1 MKLLNRLKIN
11 TTVLFKYFISIGG
24 SLTAFAT
31 LILSFASW
39 EDLGIKTVSCKL
51 LILIGIGVVS
61 FLIATVTILV
71 RNKNTIFGE
80 IDKGLSIQYGDV
92 IDLGFNNHGKSKKI
106 IVIPFNRCF
115 DLSCENNLISEESIH
130 GQWLDNYISSE
141 KDRKELHQRIETY
154 LAEQNANY
162 TDVNK
167 NDKKYG
173 YLKRYAPGTIVE
185 LIETN
190 GITFYLWGV
199 SELDS
204 NLKANSTEIDY
215 FKALQNLVDYYDS
228 HGQCVDLY
236 CPVFGDHIIR
246 PTRPTEDVLHFMI
259 STFKINK
266 LKIHGNIHIIVYD
279 QKKADVP
286 ILKYCD

>member
-11 TTVLFKYFISIGG
+11 TTVLFKYFVSIGG

-39 EDLGIKTVSCKL
+39 EDLGIKNFSCKL

-61 FLIATVTILV
+61 FLIAAVAILA
-71 RNKNTIFGE
+71 RNKKTIFGE
-80 IDKGLSIQYGDV
+80 MDKGLLIQYGDV
-92 IDLGFNNHGKSKKI
+92 INLGFNNYGKSKKI
-106 IVIPFNRCF
+106 IVIPVNRCF
-115 DLSCENNLISEESIH
+115 DLSCEDNLISEGSIH
-130 GQWLDNYISSE
+130 GQWLKNYITSE
-141 KDRKELHQRIETY
+141 SGREKLHQKIESD

-162 TDVNK
+162 TEVDK
-167 NDKKYG
+167 NEKKYG

-215 FKALQNLVDYYDS
+215 FKALQSLVDYYDS
-228 HGQCVDLY
+228 YGQCVDLY

-259 STFKINK
+259 STFKINR
-266 LKIHGNIHIIVYD
+266 LKIHGNIHIIVYN

>member
-11 TTVLFKYFISIGG
+11 TSVLFKYFISIGG

-39 EDLGIKTVSCKL
+39 EDLGIETVSCKL
-51 LILIGIGVVS
+51 LILIGLGVVS

-71 RNKNTIFGE
+71 RNKKTIFGE

-115 DLSCENNLISEESIH
+115 DLSCENNLISKESIH

-154 LAEQNANY
+154 DFIKYDNDGFAFLNY
-162 TDVNK
+162 LNNCHFVGRMLMKGFEIIKNEAGSSP
-167 NDKKYG
+167 NDKVRQK
-173 YLKRYAPGTIVE
+173 
-185 LIETN
+185 LIWHKN
-190 GITFYLWGV
+190 FV
-199 SELDS
+199 NNELDIK
-204 NLKANSTEIDY
+204 NEKGERKY
-215 FKALQNLVDYYDS
+215 
-228 HGQCVDLY
+228 
-236 CPVFGDHIIR
+236 R
-246 PTRPTEDVLHFMI
+246 LHYE
-259 STFKINK
+259 K
-266 LKIHGNIHIIVYD
+266 
-279 QKKADVP
+279 
-286 ILKYCD
+286 